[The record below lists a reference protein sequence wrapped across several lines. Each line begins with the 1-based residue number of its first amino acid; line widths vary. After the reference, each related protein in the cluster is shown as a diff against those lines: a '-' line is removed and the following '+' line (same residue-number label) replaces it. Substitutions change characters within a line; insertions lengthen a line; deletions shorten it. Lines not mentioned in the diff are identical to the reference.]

1 MHKISSTIL
10 MTTLFITS
18 CFDNPAIQNQNT
30 ALTAASCPTSDVRVI
45 KVTFN
50 EAQQKYSVFH
60 TAATAGKALPNPL
73 TLKNLQMMQ
82 IESSANS
89 QNEFAQLHF
98 NRESKECTPIL
109 QMTQGYKIEMAAA
122 GTSQQE
128 GQSSGGGSSGSY
140 WAPFLMGAMVGNT
153 LSGAFQ
159 SRQPTYYLPPP
170 NAGGNSSGGVISG
183 GVSGKNPDELKKN
196 YATQAENS
204 KKGFFS
210 KRNNQETKQKSGFFS
225 KKENSSKNT
234 KTSFFRKKSR

>member
-10 MTTLFITS
+10 ITTLFITS
-18 CFDNPAIQNQNT
+18 CFDNPAMQNQNA

-45 KVTFN
+45 KVTFH

-60 TAATAGKALPNPL
+60 TAATAGKTLPNPL

-82 IESSANS
+82 IESPANS

-109 QMTQGYKIEMAAA
+109 QMTQGYKIEIAAA

-128 GQSSGGGSSGSY
+128 GQSSGGASGSS

-183 GVSGKNPDELKKN
+183 GVTGKNPDELKKN

-210 KRNNQETKQKSGFFS
+210 KRNSQETKQKSGFFS

-234 KTSFFRKKSR
+234 KTSFFRKKSK

>member
-1 MHKISSTIL
+1 MHRISSSIL
-10 MTTLFITS
+10 ITTLLITG

-50 EAQQKYSVFH
+50 EAKQKYSVFH

-82 IESSANS
+82 IEPAANS
-89 QNEFAQLHF
+89 QNDFAQLHF
-98 NRESKECTPIL
+98 NRESNECTPIL
-109 QMTQGYKIEMAAA
+109 QMTQGYKIEIAATGGA
-122 GTSQQE
+122 SQQE
-128 GQSSGGGSSGSY
+128 GQSSGGASGSY

-210 KRNNQETKQKSGFFS
+210 KRNNQDSKQKSGFFS

-234 KTSFFRKKSR
+234 KTSFFRKKSK